1 MVRFEL
7 SRTVQNLDRRKS
19 EPRIFFYSDLIGKES
34 CFSFSTLRKNQID
47 SEQSLYF
54 QMVDINQNDWISY
67 LKLITKWAFV
77 NSQTVLIIKSQQQFP
92 FFTRPKSQKSSY
104 TCAFSLLS
112 NHSVLKWFTR
122 GGTRYLLPLSVQADI
137 FFPSIASQ
145 TQKQGA

>member
-1 MVRFEL
+1 
-7 SRTVQNLDRRKS
+7 
-19 EPRIFFYSDLIGKES
+19 
-34 CFSFSTLRKNQID
+34 
-47 SEQSLYF
+47 
-54 QMVDINQNDWISY
+54 MVDINQNDWISY

-122 GGTRYLLPLSVQADI
+122 GGTHYLLPLSVQADI

-145 TQKQGA
+145 TQKQGAQKSVFISNSIWQRLNYYIFISTFSFGYAHFTCTRVVFNLVLT